1 MHAILTDAHQ
11 NHIMGIVPVQN
22 NRLANIPKV
31 FERGRP
37 EGFDLHTFLD
47 EKVAHLAH
55 REAFTTGFGNQAKV

>member
-1 MHAILTDAHQ
+1 MYAILTDAHQ
-11 NHIMGIVPVQN
+11 HHVMGIVPVQN
-22 NRLANIPKV
+22 NRLANISKV

-55 REAFTTGFGNQAKV
+55 

>member
-11 NHIMGIVPVQN
+11 NHVVGVIPVQN
-22 NRLANIPKV
+22 DRLANISKM

-37 EGFDLHTFLD
+37 EGFDLHTFLN

>member
-11 NHIMGIVPVQN
+11 NHVMGVIPVQD
-22 NRLANIPKV
+22 NRLSNISKM

-37 EGFDLHTFLD
+37 EGFDLHTLLN